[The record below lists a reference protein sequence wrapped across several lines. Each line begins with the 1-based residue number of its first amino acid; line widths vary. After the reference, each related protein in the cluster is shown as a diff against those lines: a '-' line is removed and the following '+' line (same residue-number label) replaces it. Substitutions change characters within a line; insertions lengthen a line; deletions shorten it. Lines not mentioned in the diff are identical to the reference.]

1 MGEWTWQKCTPHA
14 KEGPNL
20 HGIPRFG
27 AFRRRGET
35 VPREPGG
42 RSILLVGV
50 PAAHETGLPIT
61 TVRPYQSRNDSAGTA
76 HLSYGSSK
84 RSDSGAGGEH
94 TAVTVDAIGLTTHR
108 KDAARKATSEQQYW
122 GKAHAVHKNRI
133 GSDPAKD
140 K

>member
-20 HGIPRFG
+20 RGIPRFG

-76 HLSYGSSK
+76 HLSYGSRK
-84 RSDSGAGGEH
+84 RDSGAGSEH
-94 TAVTVDAIGLTTHR
+94 TAVTVDAIGLTTR
-108 KDAARKATSEQQYW
+108 KNAARKATGEQQYW
-122 GKAHAVHKNRI
+122 SKADALHKNGI
-133 GSDPAKD
+133 GSYPAKD

>member
-1 MGEWTWQKCTPHA
+1 M
-14 KEGPNL
+14 
-20 HGIPRFG
+20 
-27 AFRRRGET
+27 
-35 VPREPGG
+35 
-42 RSILLVGV
+42 

-84 RSDSGAGGEH
+84 HSDSGAGSEH

-108 KDAARKATSEQQYW
+108 KDAARKATSEQQHRGAAYTI
-122 GKAHAVHKNRI
+122 HKDSI
-133 GSDPAKD
+133 GSYSAKD

>member
-1 MGEWTWQKCTPHA
+1 MGSGLGKQIGPARKNQQDCAGYLVSEPSENAGRRELKNW
-14 KEGPNL
+14 EG
-20 HGIPRFG
+20 
-27 AFRRRGET
+27 
-35 VPREPGG
+35 
-42 RSILLVGV
+42 SILVGM
-50 PAAHETGLPIT
+50 PTAHETGLPIT

-76 HLSYGSSK
+76 HLSYGSRK
-84 RSDSGAGGEH
+84 RDSGAGSEH

>member
-1 MGEWTWQKCTPHA
+1 M
-14 KEGPNL
+14 

-76 HLSYGSSK
+76 HLSYGSRK
-84 RSDSGAGGEH
+84 RDSGAGSEH